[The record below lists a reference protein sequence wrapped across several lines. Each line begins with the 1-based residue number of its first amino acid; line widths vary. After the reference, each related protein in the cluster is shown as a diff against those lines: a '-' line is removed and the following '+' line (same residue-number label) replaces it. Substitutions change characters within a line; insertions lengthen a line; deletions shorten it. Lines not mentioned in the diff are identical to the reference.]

1 MKKFSFVAL
10 LAFVLAA
17 PAQAD
22 WVLNGDQ
29 STVSFV
35 STKAI
40 NVAEVHR
47 FGTLTGNVAAD
58 GQANVTIDLTSVNT
72 GIELRDERMR
82 EMLFDTA
89 NFATAQVSVK
99 VDPAAIAAMSPGDSS
114 EMAVTANLNLHGETR
129 EVPATVIVARSGES
143 RLLVVSKE
151 PVIVNASQ
159 FRLVEGVQ
167 ALQEIAGLP
176 SISLSVPVTFVLTF
190 DMQ

>member
-1 MKKFSFVAL
+1 MKQFTFIAL
-10 LAFVLAA
+10 LALLLGG
-17 PAQAD
+17 PARAD
-22 WVLNGDQ
+22 WMLNGDA

-47 FGTLTGNVAAD
+47 FGNLSGNVDSA
-58 GQANVTIDLTSVNT
+58 GQASISIDLASVNT

-82 EMLFDTA
+82 EMLFDTV
-89 NFATAQVSVK
+89 NFATAAVAAKIDADAVAGLAPGESV
-99 VDPAAIAAMSPGDSS
+99 A
-114 EMAVTANLNLHGETR
+114 MAVTAMLTLHGETR
-129 EVPATVIVARSGES
+129 ELPLNLVVARLGDS

-159 FRLVEGVQ
+159 FRLAEGVQ

-176 SISLSVPVTFVLTF
+176 SISFAVPVSFVLSF
-190 DMQ
+190 DMK